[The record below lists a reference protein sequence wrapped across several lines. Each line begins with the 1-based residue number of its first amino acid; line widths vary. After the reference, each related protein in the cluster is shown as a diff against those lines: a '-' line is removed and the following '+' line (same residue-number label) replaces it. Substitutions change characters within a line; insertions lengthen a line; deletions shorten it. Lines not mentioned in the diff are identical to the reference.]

1 MENLTKCGQSL
12 SNSVTRFGEIM
23 PIWQNFTSLWQFF
36 NSLFLILK
44 NDGRTLANLEHINW
58 LIFFVANGQLLKNNL
73 TIWLHCIQT

>member
-23 PIWQNFTSLWQFF
+23 TIWQNFTSLWQFF

-44 NDGRTLANLEHINW
+44 NDGRTLANLEHY
-58 LIFFVANGQLLKNNL
+58 LANF
-73 TIWLHCIQT
+73 HCCYSSNIGK